1 MKNEPR
7 KESHCCDKIFFES
20 EHIVSMAEIFF
31 ESEQQVWLHVVWC
44 DVEIRR
50 KGSQDRG
57 TAAARKANQNHANLG
72 RTFSLFASHLQPV
85 PTLASY

>member
-50 KGSQDRG
+50 RVRKILSSLVE
-57 TAAARKANQNHANLG
+57 ARQQERQIKIM
-72 RTFSLFASHLQPV
+72 R
-85 PTLASY
+85 TLAALFLFLLLIYSLYLL

>member
-50 KGSQDRG
+50 RVRKIE
-57 TAAARKANQNHANLG
+57 ARQQQERQIKIM
-72 RTFSLFASHLQPV
+72 R
-85 PTLASY
+85 TLAALFLFLLLIYSLYLL